1 MIISLLD
8 LHVLGEAVDVA
19 DIPVMIV
26 VGHVEGRQVARGSD
40 VATRGSGGATQR
52 HSLSTCQPDGA
63 PGLLEEDA
71 ATVTKLLFVRL
82 KTKGRKIIVCLFVG

>member
-1 MIISLLD
+1 MMISLLY
-8 LHVLGEAVDVA
+8 LHVLGETVDVA

>member
-1 MIISLLD
+1 M
-8 LHVLGEAVDVA
+8 
-19 DIPVMIV
+19 PVMIV

-63 PGLLEEDA
+63 PGLLEDDA